1 MSSTTTDPTPTTDPQ
16 PNPPK
21 PAPPAP
27 ATPQTSTDPAPTE
40 VRLPD
45 DHPLVKTLEAQKA
58 EIRSLK
64 DQRTD
69 AEKVADRLAEV
80 EQRAVQAE
88 ARVLRREVALDPT
101 GDGKSAPLSKADA
114 ELLDTVTDEAA
125 MRALAK
131 RLAADAANQATH
143 GNVVPGEGTNPR
155 PQPDAKRTFLRELTG
170 QG

>member
-1 MSSTTTDPTPTTDPQ
+1 MSSTTTDPTTTPDPQ
-16 PNPPK
+16 TEPPK
-21 PAPPAP
+21 PGPPPAATQQPP
-27 ATPQTSTDPAPTE
+27 AETDPTE
-40 VRLPD
+40 MRLPD
-45 DHPLVKTLEAQKA
+45 DHPLVKAYEAQKA

-69 AEKVADRLAEV
+69 AEKVADRLSEV
-80 EQRAVQAE
+80 EQRAAQAE

-131 RLAADAANQATH
+131 RLAADAATQATN
-143 GNVVPGEGTNPR
+143 GNVVPSEGTNPR
-155 PQPDAKRTFLRELTG
+155 PAPDAKRTFLRELTG